1 MKFQK
6 IKVAKTKGI
15 RYNLNR
21 KFFGK
26 EVEFMAPKKLFGNQV
41 EPYCRYCS
49 RANDLG
55 AEQMLCSKYG
65 VVQADYACRR
75 FQYDPLKRT
84 PPKPAV
90 LRGNF
95 SDDDFYIIDD

>member
-1 MKFQK
+1 
-6 IKVAKTKGI
+6 
-15 RYNLNR
+15 
-21 KFFGK
+21 
-26 EVEFMAPKKLFGNQV
+26 MAPKKLFGNQV

-49 RANDLG
+49 RAGDLG

-65 VVQADYACRR
+65 VVRADYACRR
-75 FQYDPLKRT
+75 FHYDPLKRV